1 MPFEDDRRRPGR
13 SSVRLVR
20 RALLPMLLA
29 LASEARGAD
38 RLVAR
43 ILVERDGVVRVT
55 DAGLRRAGFRVQRGE
70 WNRLRLR
77 SGGSELPLLLEA
89 PAADDAGAF
98 ALRFLGRH
106 RRGPQTHI
114 SPYGATNVYLLD
126 LAPSTR
132 RRRRLRPVASA
143 AIPPGWPRS
152 EDSAAVVHVEQD
164 LRLVDFAGGEAP
176 AESWYWEEI
185 RATDPAPVEVKVV
198 LPERLRERPVSLKVR
213 FMGYSSLPG
222 PLDHQLEIS
231 WNDTRLG
238 RAAWDGR
245 RPFTFAAVLE
255 GAQTLPG
262 ENRLRFDARGPV
274 RGRIDSLL
282 LDWVEVAFSRAIKL
296 GPEDQAEVRAGAGHA
311 VVIRGTGQEPAEFW
325 DTRAPRVVVARRI
338 GDDSE
343 LRLPGSGATPAP
355 WVATRGGG
363 GWPPLG
369 ISSRSEVDLR
379 RGGADFLIVCPDSLA
394 PAAERLALA
403 RRGEGLRTR
412 TVRIEDVYDAFGE
425 GLLDPAALRAFLLH
439 AQERWRPRP
448 AYVLLLGD
456 ASWDYRGLLRT
467 PDGAS
472 AVADVAGSP
481 APGDPPGRLR
491 VPTLRYRTQA
501 GAGASDALLVQRE
514 GDYGIPAVA
523 VGRLPAATLEEAEAM
538 VEKSLRHAAGPR
550 GGALVFA
557 DHVGEHR
564 DACAR
569 LAAAART
576 LGYDVA
582 AFCSGPDPVSGA
594 PLWRDVFSA
603 IGRGVEL
610 ATFVGHGSRD
620 VLQTG
625 PSPDTSRDQD
635 VITWRRLDSLP
646 PAATLPVFLALSCDV
661 APFDHPWA
669 DSIGERLLRLPD
681 RGAVAVIAASL
692 RTPPAYA
699 LSEGLFA
706 AMASRGSA
714 RLGDLF
720 LAALR
725 NTATP
730 ETRYSY
736 NLLADPTLPVRLGG
750 GHRR

>member
-1 MPFEDDRRRPGR
+1 MVRGSR
-13 SSVRLVR
+13 RLVR
-20 RALLPMLLA
+20 CLLLPALLA
-29 LASEARGAD
+29 LADQVRGAD
-38 RLVAR
+38 RPVAR

-55 DAGLRRAGFRVQRGE
+55 DTGLRQAGFLVQRGE

-77 SGGSELPLLLEA
+77 SGGVELPLLLEA

-98 ALRFLGRH
+98 AFRFLGRH
-106 RRGPQTHI
+106 RRGPQTHV

-126 LAPSTR
+126 LAPSAR
-132 RRRRLRPVASA
+132 HRRRLRPVASA

-152 EDSAAVVHVEQD
+152 EDSAVVLHLERD
-164 LRLVDFAGGEAP
+164 LRLVDFGGGEAP

-185 RATDPAPVEVKVV
+185 RATDPAPVEVKVA
-198 LPERLRERPVSLKVR
+198 LPDLLRARPVTLKIR

-231 WNDTRLG
+231 WNDTALG

-245 RPFTFAAVLE
+245 RPFTFEAVIE
-255 GAQTLPG
+255 GPRALVG

-282 LDWVEVAFSRAIKL
+282 LDSVEVAFSRANTL
-296 GPEDQAEVRAGAGHA
+296 QPDGQADVSADTGHG
-311 VVIRGTGQEPAEFW
+311 VVIHGTGQEPAELW
-325 DTRAPRVVVARRI
+325 DTRAPRVFSARRV
-338 GDDSE
+338 GGDSE
-343 LRLPGSGATPAP
+343 WRPPRGAPTPARF
-355 WVATRGGG
+355 VATRRGD

-369 ISSRSEVDLR
+369 IASRSAADLR
-379 RGGADFLIVCPDSLA
+379 RGGADFLIVCPDALA
-394 PAAERLALA
+394 PAAERLARA
-403 RRGEGLRTR
+403 RRAEGLRTR
-412 TVRIEDVYDAFGE
+412 IVRIEDVYDAFGE
-425 GLLDPAALRAFLLH
+425 GLLDPAALRAFLRH
-439 AQERWRPRP
+439 ALERWKPRP

-456 ASWDYRGLLRT
+456 ASWDYRGLLRA
-467 PDGAS
+467 PDEAS
-472 AVADVAGSP
+472 AVADEAGAP

-491 VPTLRYRTQA
+491 VPTLRYRTGA
-501 GAGASDALLVQRE
+501 GTGASDALLVQRA

-523 VGRLPAATLEEAEAM
+523 VGRLPAATLDEAEAM
-538 VEKSLRHAAGPR
+538 VDKSLRHAAGPQ

-564 DACAR
+564 DACVR
-569 LAAAART
+569 LAAAAGG
-576 LGYDVA
+576 LGYGVA
-582 AFCSGPDPVSGA
+582 ALCSGPDPVSGA

-603 IGRGVEL
+603 MGRGVDL
-610 ATFVGHGSRD
+610 AVFVGHGSRD

-625 PSPDTSRDQD
+625 PRPDTSRDQD
-635 VITWRRLDSLP
+635 VITWRQLDSLP
-646 PAATLPVFLALSCDV
+646 PAPTLPVVLALSCDV

-699 LSEGLFA
+699 LAEGFFA
-706 AMASRGSA
+706 ALAGRRSA

-725 NTATP
+725 NTPAT

-736 NLLADPTLPVRLGG
+736 NLLADPTLPIRLEGS
-750 GHRR
+750 HSQ